1 MEVEPDGLYSRTR
14 IHCGMVDPRSPLVHV
29 QPRLTLVILPS
40 LSPSPYTSVMA
51 FTKTQIGIAV
61 GAGTLLVLVFVGY
74 LWWLSNQ
81 GPVLARSEDH
91 DPLTGLPVSIKMN
104 PLRDR
109 TTEKAANAFL
119 RELRDGHCDDLLN
132 KWEHDYHKKY
142 AKYICSSEAQHPLL
156 SWELVDW
163 EDVPPLIILH
173 YRGTRQRSG
182 GQNDQELFTIT
193 TEHQGSQW
201 LVTKYDAMY

>member
-1 MEVEPDGLYSRTR
+1 
-14 IHCGMVDPRSPLVHV
+14 
-29 QPRLTLVILPS
+29 
-40 LSPSPYTSVMA
+40 MA

-61 GAGTLLVLVFVGY
+61 GAGVLLVLVFVGY

-81 GPVLARSEDH
+81 GPVLARSEDR

-109 TTEKAANAFL
+109 STEKAANTFL
-119 RELRDGHCDDLLN
+119 RELRDGHCDELLS

-163 EDVPPLIILH
+163 EEAAPLVILH
-173 YRGTRQRSG
+173 YRGKRPSNAGPAQPG
-182 GQNDQELFTIT
+182 IDQDLFTLT
-193 TEHQGSQW
+193 VEHKGGEW
-201 LVTKYDAMY
+201 VVTKYDAMY

>member
-1 MEVEPDGLYSRTR
+1 
-14 IHCGMVDPRSPLVHV
+14 
-29 QPRLTLVILPS
+29 
-40 LSPSPYTSVMA
+40 MA
-51 FTKTQIGIAV
+51 FTKTQIGIAL
-61 GAGTLLVLVFVGY
+61 GAAVMLVLVFVGY

-109 TTEKAANAFL
+109 STEHAASKFL
-119 RELRDGHCDDLLN
+119 HEMREGHCDDLLA

-142 AKYICSSEAQHPLL
+142 AKYICASEAQHPLL

-163 EDVPPLIILH
+163 EDATPLIILH
-173 YRGTRQRSG
+173 YRGKRLSNAAPNQPG
-182 GQNDQELFTIT
+182 VDQDLFTLT
-193 TEHQGSQW
+193 MAHEGSDW
-201 LVTKYDAMY
+201 TVTKYDAMY

>member
-1 MEVEPDGLYSRTR
+1 MRRAFLFVHKKLRDGTCTL
-14 IHCGMVDPRSPLVHV
+14 GSPAGNLVA
-29 QPRLTLVILPS
+29 LP
-40 LSPSPYTSVMA
+40 YAFQTQRMA
-51 FTKTQIGIAV
+51 FTKTQIGIA
-61 GAGTLLVLVFVGY
+61 AGTGALLVLVFVGY

-81 GPVLARSEDH
+81 GPVLARSEDK

-109 TTEKAANAFL
+109 STEKAANKFL

-156 SWELVDW
+156 SWQLVEW
-163 EDVPPLIILH
+163 EEASPLIILH
-173 YRGTRQRSG
+173 YRGTRQGSSDTE
-182 GQNDQELFTIT
+182 QSLLTVT
-193 TEHQGSQW
+193 TEHKGTDW
-201 LVTKYDAMY
+201 VVTKYDAMY